1 MSQASATSWVQVPM
15 LLRNAPV
22 QIRRKLRYAKAERKA
37 GSVTPASLGAG
48 SAVTGGAFSLMQPP
62 SPVMATAPSLQVP
75 ALQLLP
81 RPRVVDVDAKG
92 RHRDVAVADRTRI
105 VVEPLRP

>member
-1 MSQASATSWVQVPM
+1 M

-22 QIRRKLRYAKAERKA
+22 QMRRKLRYAKAERKA
-37 GSVTPASLGAG
+37 GSVMPASLGAG
-48 SAVTGGAFSLMQPP
+48 SAATGGAFSVI
-62 SPVMATAPSLQVP
+62 SSLQVP

-92 RHRDVAVADRTRI
+92 RHRDVAVADPTRI
-105 VVEPLRP
+105 AVQPLRRGRRPPPPHSRPLA